1 MDDAIAGPHEACR
14 KGGFSGLES
23 HVLELFPRMSSG
35 DVSDKGVE
43 VIGKL
48 AEGAYDSCHEWAD
61 SFKFCQEVQKGVG
74 YLDPTRKSNQFLTES
89 FNRVIFFF

>member
-14 KGGFSGLES
+14 EGGFSGLES

-48 AEGAYDSCHEWAD
+48 AEGAYD
-61 SFKFCQEVQKGVG
+61 
-74 YLDPTRKSNQFLTES
+74 
-89 FNRVIFFF
+89 